1 VPDPPHLRVYLDSN
15 ILFSASRDEN
25 SSFLNLWK
33 LRDVTPVISQYVVGE
48 VSRNIHL
55 QAHRQ
60 RFEAIL
66 VLTQF
71 ISDADTRIIPSH
83 IQLVAKD
90 RPILS
95 AAIAA
100 SVDYLVTGDKN
111 HFALLFNTS
120 LSGVRI
126 LRAVDFLA
134 LHADRLPT

>member
-1 VPDPPHLRVYLDSN
+1 VPEPPHLRVYLDSN

-33 LRDVTPVISQYVVGE
+33 LRNIAPVTSQYAIGE
-48 VSRNIHL
+48 VSRNIHSPV
-55 QAHRQ
+55 HRQ
-60 RFEAIL
+60 RFEAL
-66 VLTQF
+66 LTHTQF
-71 ISDADTRIIPSH
+71 ISDADTRLIPSH
-83 IQLVAKD
+83 IKLVAKD
-90 RPILS
+90 QPILA

-111 HFALLFNTS
+111 HFALLFNTTV
-120 LSGVRI
+120 SGVHI